1 LSYST
6 AARVLL
12 ALALDP
18 EPTLHIGA
26 PDNPMRRIFRVAAEA
41 CERID
46 QEQADREAALLY
58 VAELRS
64 LLDQASDL
72 LEAQPLPM
80 EGGTW
85 DSHTLAR
92 KAHLLLKADPLT
104 TGHALRDELQVTR
117 LVARAATALIAARQ
131 VGDPDRIRACEQTLQ
146 QTVDRAQGAHDAPP
160 GPGSA

>member
-58 VAELRS
+58 VGKLRS

-92 KAHLLLKADPLT
+92 KAHLLLNASWEFMPH
-104 TGHALRDELQVTR
+104 G
-117 LVARAATALIAARQ
+117 
-131 VGDPDRIRACEQTLQ
+131 
-146 QTVDRAQGAHDAPP
+146 
-160 GPGSA
+160 